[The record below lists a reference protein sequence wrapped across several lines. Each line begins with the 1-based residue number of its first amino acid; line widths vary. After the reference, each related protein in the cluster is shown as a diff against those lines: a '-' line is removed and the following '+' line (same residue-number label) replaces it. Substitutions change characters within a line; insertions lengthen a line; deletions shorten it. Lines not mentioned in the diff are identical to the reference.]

1 MKWIYKTGIIL
12 YEIAIKIAALR
23 STKARNWVK
32 GRAEQQHLFNS
43 LSYKNDEWV
52 WFHCASLGEFEQGR
66 PVMEELRKKAPHYK
80 ILLTFFSPSG
90 FEVRKAYPGAELVLY
105 LPLDKESNVKKFLQ
119 TFQPKLAVFVKYEF
133 WFGYLDA
140 LKQRSIPTFL
150 ISARFR
156 SDQIFFQFYGSW
168 FRRHLDCFTEIHVQ
182 DEDSAKLL
190 KTIGY
195 SRFIVSGDSR
205 YDRVYSNAQNSQ
217 SLPLIENWIQGRKV
231 LIAGSTWPEDDSVIF
246 PWHSEY
252 WALIVAPHEISEHR
266 IQAIE
271 SSCGTTSIRYSELMK
286 EPQKSHVLILDNVGM
301 LLSVYALGNI
311 AYVGGAFGKG
321 LHNILE
327 PAACGLP
334 VIFGP
339 KHTKFIEAAELIRH
353 QGATTI
359 STKDEFKS
367 AFIEFGEPEVNEEKK
382 DLCSQFVKD
391 RRGATEMFM
400 KSILPYL
407 KSE

>member
-1 MKWIYKTGIIL
+1 MKWVYKTGISL
-12 YEIAIKIAALR
+12 YEIAIKIAGFKSA
-23 STKARNWVK
+23 KARNWVK
-32 GRAEQQHLFNS
+32 GRAEQLHIFDS
-43 LSYKNDEWV
+43 VEYKNDDWV

-90 FEVRKAYPGAELVLY
+90 FEVRKTYPGADLVLY
-105 LPLDKESNVKKFLQ
+105 LPLDTKSNVEKFLQ

-140 LKQRSIPTFL
+140 LKHKNIPTFL

-156 SDQIFFQFYGSW
+156 SDQIFFKFYGNW
-168 FRRHLDCFTEIHVQ
+168 FRKHLDCFTEIHVQ

-190 KTIGY
+190 KSIGF

-205 YDRVYSNAQNSQ
+205 YDRVYSNAQSPQ

-231 LIAGSTWPEDDSVIF
+231 LIAGSTWPEDDSVLF

-266 IQAIE
+266 IRAIE
-271 SSCGTTSIRYSELMK
+271 LSCGSTSIRYSELVK
-286 EPQKSHVLILDNVGM
+286 EPKQSHVLIIDNVGM
-301 LLSVYALGNI
+301 LLSIYALGNM

-339 KHTKFIEAAELIRH
+339 KYTKFIEAADLIKH
-353 QGATTI
+353 KGAI
-359 STKDEFKS
+359 SISNKEQFQT
-367 AFIEFGEPEVNEEKK
+367 AFIEFGEPEAYKEKK
-382 DLCSQFVKD
+382 DLSSQFVKD
-391 RRGATEMFM
+391 RTGATEMIM

-407 KSE
+407 KNV

>member
-1 MKWIYKTGIIL
+1 MKWIYKTGISL
-12 YEIAIKIAALR
+12 YEIAIKIAAFK
-23 STKARNWVK
+23 SAKARNWVK
-32 GRAEQQHLFNS
+32 GRAEQLHIFDS
-43 LSYKNDEWV
+43 VEYKKDDWV

-66 PVMEELRKKAPHYK
+66 PVMEELRRKAPNYK

-90 FEVRKAYPGAELVLY
+90 FEVRKTYPGADLVLY
-105 LPLDKESNVKKFLQ
+105 LPLDTESNVEKFLE
-119 TFQPKLAVFVKYEF
+119 TFQPKLAIFVKYEF

-140 LKQRSIPTFL
+140 LKQKNIPTFL

-156 SDQIFFQFYGSW
+156 SDQIFFQFYGAW
-168 FRRHLDCFTEIHVQ
+168 FRKHLDCFTEIHVQ

-190 KTIGY
+190 KSAGY
-195 SRFIVSGDSR
+195 HTGIVSGDSR
-205 YDRVYSNAQNSQ
+205 YDRVFSNAQNPQ

-266 IQAIE
+266 IRAIE
-271 SSCGTTSIRYSELMK
+271 LSCGTTSIRYSDLMK
-286 EPQKSHVLILDNVGM
+286 EPKQSHVLIIDNVGM
-301 LLSVYALGNI
+301 LLSVYALGNM

-339 KHTKFIEAAELIRH
+339 KHAKFLEASDLIEY
-353 QGATTI
+353 QGAKSI
-359 STKDEFKS
+359 SNHREFQTS
-367 AFIEFGEPEVNEEKK
+367 FSEFGEPDVNEEKK

-391 RRGATEMFM
+391 RTGATEMIM
-400 KSILPYL
+400 KSIMLYL
-407 KSE
+407 KNL

>member
-1 MKWIYKTGIIL
+1 MKWIYKSGIAL
-12 YEIAIKIAALR
+12 YGIAIKIAALK
-23 STKARNWVK
+23 STKARNWLK
-32 GRAEQQHLFNS
+32 GRAEQQHIVDS
-43 LSYKNDEWV
+43 LSYKNDDWV

-90 FEVRKAYPGAELVLY
+90 FEVRKAYPGADLVVY
-105 LPLDKESNVKKFLQ
+105 LPLDTESNVEKFLQ

-133 WFGYLDA
+133 WFGYLNA
-140 LKQRSIPTFL
+140 LKQKNIPTIL

-156 SDQIFFQFYGSW
+156 PDQIFFQMYGGW
-168 FRRHLDCFTEIHVQ
+168 FRKHLDCFTEIHVQ

-190 KTIGY
+190 KSIGY
-195 SRFIVSGDSR
+195 ARCIVSGDSR
-205 YDRVYSNAQNSQ
+205 YDRVYSNAQSPQ

-231 LIAGSTWPEDDSVIF
+231 LIAGSTWPEDDSVLF

-266 IQAIE
+266 IRAIE
-271 SSCGTTSIRYSELMK
+271 SSCGSTSIRYSELMK
-286 EPQKSHVLILDNVGM
+286 EPKQTHVLIIDNVGM
-301 LLSVYALGNI
+301 LLSIYALGNM

-339 KHTKFIEAAELIRH
+339 KHVKFIEAADLIKH
-353 QGATTI
+353 QGACSI
-359 STKDEFKS
+359 STKDEFQS
-367 AFIEFGEPEVNEEKK
+367 AFLEFGEPKTNDKKK

-391 RRGATEMFM
+391 RTGATEMIM
-400 KSILPYL
+400 KSIMPYL
-407 KSE
+407 KNL

>member
-1 MKWIYKTGIIL
+1 MKWIYKAGIFL
-12 YEIAIKIAALR
+12 YWIAIKIAAFK
-23 STKARNWVK
+23 STKAQNWVK
-32 GRAEQQHLFNS
+32 GRAKQLHIFDSVE
-43 LSYKNDEWV
+43 YKNDDWI

-66 PVMEELRKKAPHYK
+66 PVMEELRKKVPHYK

-90 FEVRKAYPGAELVLY
+90 FEVRKTYPGADLVLY
-105 LPLDKESNVKKFLQ
+105 LPLDTESNVEKFLHA
-119 TFQPKLAVFVKYEF
+119 FQPKLSVFVKYEF
-133 WFGYLDA
+133 WFGYLEA
-140 LKQRSIPTFL
+140 LRQKNIPTFL

-156 SDQIFFQFYGSW
+156 PDQIFFQFYGSW
-168 FRRHLDCFTEIHVQ
+168 FRKHLDCFTEIHVQ

-190 KTIGY
+190 KSIGY
-195 SRFIVSGDSR
+195 SRFIISGDSR
-205 YDRVYSNAQNSQ
+205 YDRVYSNAQNPQ
-217 SLPLIENWIQGRKV
+217 SLPLIENWLQGRKV
-231 LIAGSTWPEDDSVIF
+231 LIGGSTWPEDDSVIF

-271 SSCGTTSIRYSELMK
+271 SSCGTTSVRYSELVK
-286 EPQKSHVLILDNVGM
+286 EPKQSHVLIIDNVGM
-301 LLSVYALGNI
+301 LLSVYALGNL

-339 KHTKFIEAAELIRH
+339 KHAKFIEASELIKH
-353 QGATTI
+353 QGAISI
-359 STKDEFKS
+359 STIEQFQS
-367 AFIEFGEPEVNEEKK
+367 TFIEFGDAKINEEKK

-391 RRGATEMFM
+391 RIGATEMIM
-400 KSILPYL
+400 KSIMPYIKNL
-407 KSE
+407 

>member
-1 MKWIYKTGIIL
+1 MRWIYRTGIFL
-12 YEIAIKIAALR
+12 YGIAIKIAALK
-23 STKARNWVK
+23 STKAQNWVK
-32 GRAEQQHLFNS
+32 GRVDQLHIFDSVEYN
-43 LSYKNDEWV
+43 NDDWV

-90 FEVRKAYPGAELVLY
+90 FEVRKAYTGADLVLY
-105 LPLDKESNVKKFLQ
+105 LPLDTESNVEKFLK

-133 WFGYLDA
+133 WFGYLHA
-140 LKQRSIPTFL
+140 LKEKNIPTLL

-156 SDQIFFQFYGSW
+156 SDQVFFKFYGGW
-168 FRRHLDCFTEIHVQ
+168 FRKHLDCFTEIHVQ

-190 KTIGY
+190 KSIDY
-195 SRFIVSGDSR
+195 KRFIVSGDSR
-205 YDRVYSNAQNSQ
+205 YDRVYSNAQSPQ

-266 IQAIE
+266 IRAIE

-286 EPQKSHVLILDNVGM
+286 APQKSHVLILDNVGM
-301 LLSVYALGNI
+301 LLSVYALGNL
-311 AYVGGAFGKG
+311 AYVGGGFGKG

-334 VIFGP
+334 VLFGP
-339 KHTKFIEAAELIRH
+339 KHAKFLEADDLIEH
-353 QGATTI
+353 QGAQSI
-359 STKDEFKS
+359 SNHREFQT
-367 AFIEFGEPEVNEEKK
+367 AFIKFGEPEVNEVKK
-382 DLCSQFVKD
+382 DLCSEFVKD
-391 RRGATEMFM
+391 RTGATEMIM
-400 KSILPYL
+400 KSIMSYL
-407 KSE
+407 KNL

>member
-105 LPLDKESNVKKFLQ
+105 LPLDKESNVEKFLES
-119 TFQPKLAVFVKYEF
+119 FQPKLAVFVKYEF

-140 LKQRSIPTFL
+140 LKQKNIPTFL

-156 SDQIFFQFYGSW
+156 TDQIFFQFYGSW

-195 SRFIVSGDSR
+195 TRFIVSGDSR
-205 YDRVYSNAQNSQ
+205 YDRVYYNAQNPQ
-217 SLPLIENWIQGRKV
+217 SLPIIENWIQGRKV

-339 KHTKFIEAAELIRH
+339 KHAKFIEAAELIRH
-353 QGATTI
+353 QGATTV

-391 RRGATEMFM
+391 RRGATEMIM

>member
-1 MKWIYKTGIIL
+1 MKWMYNAGIFL
-12 YEIAIKIAALR
+12 YGIAIRIAALK

-32 GRAEQQHLFNS
+32 GRAEQQEIYYSRL
-43 LSYKNDEWV
+43 YKNDDWI

-90 FEVRKAYPGAELVLY
+90 FEVRKTYSGADFVLY
-105 LPLDKESNVKKFLQ
+105 LPLDTESNVEMFLQ
-119 TFQPKLAVFVKYEF
+119 TFQPKLAIFIKYEF

-140 LKQRSIPTFL
+140 LKQMKIPTFL

-156 SDQIFFQFYGSW
+156 PEQIFFQFYGSW
-168 FRRHLDCFTEIHVQ
+168 FQKHLDCFTEIHVQ
-182 DEDSAKLL
+182 DDDSAKLL
-190 KTIGY
+190 NSIGY

-205 YDRVYSNAQNSQ
+205 YDRVYSNALSPQ

-266 IQAIE
+266 IRAIE
-271 SSCGTTSIRYSELMK
+271 SSCGSTSIRYSELMK
-286 EPQKSHVLILDNVGM
+286 DPKQSHVLIIDNVGM
-301 LLSVYALGNI
+301 LLSVYALGNM

-339 KHTKFIEAAELIRH
+339 KHAKFLEAADLIKH
-353 QGATTI
+353 QGAQSISNHREFQTTF
-359 STKDEFKS
+359 S
-367 AFIEFGEPEVNEEKK
+367 EFGQGDINVEKSSRCK
-382 DLCSQFVKD
+382 NFIKE
-391 RRGATEMFM
+391 RTGATEMIM
-400 KSILPYL
+400 KSISPYL
-407 KSE
+407 KNI

>member
-1 MKWIYKTGIIL
+1 MKWIYKSGIFL
-12 YEIAIKIAALR
+12 YGMAIKIAAYK

-32 GRAEQQHLFNS
+32 GRGDQLHIFDSVE
-43 LSYKNDEWV
+43 YKNDDWV

-66 PVMEELRKKAPHYK
+66 PVIEELRKKAPHYK

-90 FEVRKAYPGAELVLY
+90 FDVRKTYPGADLVLY
-105 LPLDKESNVKKFLQ
+105 LPLDTESNVVKFLH
-119 TFQPKLAVFVKYEF
+119 TFEPKLAIFVKYEF

-140 LKQRSIPTFL
+140 LKLKNIPTFL

-156 SDQIFFQFYGSW
+156 SDQIFFQLYGAW
-168 FRRHLDCFTEIHVQ
+168 FRKHLDCFTEIHVQ

-190 KTIGY
+190 KSIGY
-195 SRFIVSGDSR
+195 SRFIISGDSR
-205 YDRVYSNAQNSQ
+205 YDRVYSNAQSPQ

-231 LIAGSTWPEDDSVIF
+231 LIAGSTWLEDDTIIF

-266 IQAIE
+266 IRAIE
-271 SSCGTTSIRYSELMK
+271 SSCGSTSIRYSELMK

-301 LLSVYALGNI
+301 LLSVYALGNM

-339 KHTKFIEAAELIRH
+339 KHSKFIEASELIKH
-353 QGATTI
+353 QGALSI
-359 STKDEFKS
+359 SNKEQFQS
-367 AFIEFGEPEVNEEKK
+367 AFREFGEPEVNEKKK

-391 RRGATEMFM
+391 RTGATEMIM
-400 KSILPYL
+400 KSIMPYL
-407 KSE
+407 KNI

>member
-1 MKWIYKTGIIL
+1 MKWIYKTGIFL
-12 YEIAIKIAALR
+12 YVIAIKIAAFR

-32 GRAEQQHLFNS
+32 GRAEQLPIFDS
-43 LSYKNDEWV
+43 PSYKNDDWV

-90 FEVRKAYPGAELVLY
+90 FEVRKTYPGADLVLY
-105 LPLDKESNVKKFLQ
+105 LPLDTKSNVEKFLQ

-140 LKQRSIPTFL
+140 LKQKNIPTFL

-156 SDQIFFQFYGSW
+156 TDQIFFQFYGSW
-168 FRRHLDCFTEIHVQ
+168 FRKQLECFSEIHVQ

-190 KTIGY
+190 NSIGY
-195 SRFIVSGDSR
+195 SRFVVSGDSR
-205 YDRVYSNAQNSQ
+205 YDRVYSNAQSPQ

-252 WALIVAPHEISEHR
+252 WSLIVAPHEISEHR

-301 LLSVYALGNI
+301 LLSVYALGNM

-339 KHTKFIEAAELIRH
+339 EHSKFIEASELIKH
-353 QGATTI
+353 KGALSISNKEQSKLFRFNLVTTV
-359 STKDEFKS
+359 SNGVECELLFGKPQMLNFFKS
-367 AFIEFGEPEVNEEKK
+367 TFERIS
-382 DLCSQFVKD
+382 L
-391 RRGATEMFM
+391 
-400 KSILPYL
+400 
-407 KSE
+407 

>member
-1 MKWIYKTGIIL
+1 MKWIYKTGIFL
-12 YEIAIKIAALR
+12 YGIAIKIASFK
-23 STKARNWVK
+23 STKAQNWVK
-32 GRAEQQHLFNS
+32 GRAEQHHIFDS
-43 LSYKNDEWV
+43 FEYKKDDWV

-90 FEVRKAYPGAELVLY
+90 FEVRKAYPGADLVLY
-105 LPLDKESNVKKFLQ
+105 LPLDTQANVEKFLQ
-119 TFQPKLAVFVKYEF
+119 AFQPKMAIFVKYEF

-140 LKQRSIPTFL
+140 LKQKNIPTFL

-156 SDQIFFQFYGSW
+156 SDQIFFQFYGAW
-168 FRRHLDCFTEIHVQ
+168 FRKHLDCFTEIHVQ
-182 DEDSAKLL
+182 DEDSNKLL
-190 KTIGY
+190 KSAGY
-195 SRFIVSGDSR
+195 LHGIVSGDSR
-205 YDRVYSNAQNSQ
+205 YDRVYSNAQSPQ
-217 SLPLIENWIQGRKV
+217 SLPLIENWLQGRKV

-266 IQAIE
+266 IRAIE
-271 SSCGTTSIRYSELMK
+271 SSCGTTSIRYSDLMN
-286 EPQKSHVLILDNVGM
+286 EPKQSHVLIIDNVGM
-301 LLSVYALGNI
+301 LLSVYALGNL

-339 KHTKFIEAAELIRH
+339 KHAKFLEAAELIKYH
-353 QGATTI
+353 GAQSI
-359 STKDEFKS
+359 SNQREFQT
-367 AFIEFGEPEVNEEKK
+367 AFSEFGQSDINEEKSSRCK
-382 DLCSQFVKD
+382 KFVKE
-391 RRGATEMFM
+391 RTGATEMIM
-400 KSILPYL
+400 KSISPYL
-407 KSE
+407 KTL